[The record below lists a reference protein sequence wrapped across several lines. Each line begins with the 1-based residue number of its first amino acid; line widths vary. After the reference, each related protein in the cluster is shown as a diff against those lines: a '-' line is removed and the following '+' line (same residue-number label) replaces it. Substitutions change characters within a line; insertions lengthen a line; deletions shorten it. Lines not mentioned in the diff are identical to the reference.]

1 MQNLSPEFL
10 MFFIQMML
18 LWFVVKIVYLLLP
31 SLKTFVLVVLLIW
44 GVVEAVWGVAQG
56 DSGTCTKE
64 GGIIFV

>member
-18 LWFVVKIVYLLLP
+18 LWFVMKIVYLLFP

-44 GVVEAVWGVAQG
+44 GVVEAVWGLM
-56 DSGTCTKE
+56 KP
-64 GGIIFV
+64 